1 MKVNL
6 LDARLAEIPRVV
18 FIDLNNQLSD
28 SRGLKDEFTEDGI
41 HLTAEAYQV
50 WKDTIQPFVIGS

>member
-1 MKVNL
+1 
-6 LDARLAEIPRVV
+6 V

-50 WKDTIQPFVIGS
+50 WKDTIQPFVIGR